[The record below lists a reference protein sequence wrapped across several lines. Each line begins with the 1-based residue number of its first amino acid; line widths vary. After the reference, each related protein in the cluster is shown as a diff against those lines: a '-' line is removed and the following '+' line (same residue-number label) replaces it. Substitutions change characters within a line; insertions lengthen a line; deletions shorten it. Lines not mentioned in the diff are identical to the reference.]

1 MIHILL
7 LILKIIGIVLLAA
20 LAIILLI
27 LFFPVTYSVN
37 ARFEKN
43 RVDGRLMAGW
53 FFHIIHFVLKF
64 KGDSIIYKLRVFGIP
79 IYSSDKKEKHG
90 SEEKAD
96 DRKKDES
103 NKAARKS
110 ETKADNENSDSKYSA
125 IEDNDYRESY
135 RYEAGSDEHVKNDDG
150 QGNTEKKS
158 GKIWS
163 FVEKIK
169 NALKIISYNV
179 KKLFR
184 NAKEVHTKIDE
195 IKKFIRANS
204 TKEAFNYGKT
214 LVIKLLKHIFPR
226 KIRANIQMGFDEP
239 HITGQMLGYIAMA
252 YGTFGIN
259 PEHIVIDPYFD
270 KKILQGH
277 IRLRGRFVIGIV
289 IYYALR
295 FYFKKEIHDII
306 KKFS

>member
-27 LFFPVTYSVN
+27 LFFPVTYSLN

-43 RVDGRLMAGW
+43 RVDGRLTAGW
-53 FFHIIHFVLKF
+53 LFHIVHFGLKF
-64 KGDSIIYKLRVFGIP
+64 KGDSVIYKLRVFGIP
-79 IYSSDKKEKHG
+79 IYSLDQKEKHD
-90 SEEKAD
+90 SEKKTD
-96 DRKKDES
+96 DRKKDVSDKSTKE
-103 NKAARKS
+103 S
-110 ETKADNENSDSKYSA
+110 ETKVDNENSERKHNT
-125 IEDNDYRESY
+125 IEEKDHRENY
-135 RYEAGSDEHVKNDDG
+135 HYEAGGDEHVENDDG
-150 QGNTEKKS
+150 RGNTEKKN

-169 NALKIISYNV
+169 NGSKIISYNV

-184 NAKEVHTKIDE
+184 NTKEVHTKIDE

-204 TKEAFNYGKT
+204 TKEAFNYGKA
-214 LVIKLLKHIFPR
+214 LLIKLLKHIFPR
-226 KIRANIQMGFDEP
+226 KIRANIQIGFDEP

-277 IRLRGRFVIGIV
+277 IRIRGRFVIGIV